1 MRPDER
7 PAFGKGVRL
16 RYEDDGGAMLLVPE
30 GALILNPAAIAAL
43 ALVDGVRTVDD
54 IVAQLVL
61 QFEVGRDRA
70 HADVGEL
77 FDRLAERRLLTSA

>member
-1 MRPDER
+1 MRNDER

-16 RYEDDGGAMLLVPE
+16 RHEEDGSAMLLVPE
-30 GALILNPAAIAAL
+30 GALMLNPAAIATL
-43 ALVDGVRTVDD
+43 SLVDGVRTVDD

-61 QFEVGRDRA
+61 QFAVDNEQAR
-70 HADVGEL
+70 ADVAEL